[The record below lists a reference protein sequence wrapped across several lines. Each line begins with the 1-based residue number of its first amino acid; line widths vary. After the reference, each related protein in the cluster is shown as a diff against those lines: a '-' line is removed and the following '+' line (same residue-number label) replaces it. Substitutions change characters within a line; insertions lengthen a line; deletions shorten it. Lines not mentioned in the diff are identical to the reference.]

1 MSGPGDR
8 ASKQFSSQPPTRYG
22 PAEGRSA
29 SEQRERADARLS
41 GSKSSAR
48 SEMLLRREPG
58 DLGGAPLACG
68 CAGTPRREGR
78 SLKPSMNAA
87 QESDSCVVAR
97 KPSNTRVT
105 PVEEV
110 ERRQGPNEKICS
122 AKRSPDPEPEDTS
135 AHAPERIGRKAKEA
149 KKERFNNLYSQLK
162 KALLRRAYH
171 QLRPD
176 AAVGVDGETWATY
189 GENLETRLQSLE
201 DRLQR
206 GGYHPPPVRRVYIPK
221 ADGQRRPLGIPAL
234 EDKIVQQAAR
244 WLLEPIY
251 EVSEFLGFSYGY
263 RPRRGPH
270 RALDAL
276 AEAIAR
282 RVSVILEA
290 DITRFFETLDH
301 GWLVRFV
308 EHRIGDSRMVKLIR
322 KWLKAGVMEDG
333 VWQPTEQGTPQ
344 GGIVSPL
351 LANIYLHHVLDQWVH
366 QWRRRYAQG
375 TVYLVRYCDD
385 FVMGFEQADDAQQMR
400 RALEARLQD
409 FGLELHPDKTR
420 VLRFGRSASRDC
432 QREGR
437 SRPETFDFLGFTH
450 ICAKDRRGR
459 FALRRRT
466 SRKKR
471 AAKLSHLREQLR
483 KHRHAPPTEQQQW
496 LSQVL
501 RGHYA
506 YYGVPGNYRAMASF
520 YNTLEQYWH
529 RVLQRRSQTAR
540 WTAAQR
546 ERFKQRHSLPRP
558 RIVHPWPDQRFRLTV
573 DSKGGARCGKS
584 ARRDLRGG

>member
-1 MSGPGDR
+1 M
-8 ASKQFSSQPPTRYG
+8 Q
-22 PAEGRSA
+22 RSA
-29 SEQRERADARLS
+29 L
-41 GSKSSAR
+41 
-48 SEMLLRREPG
+48 
-58 DLGGAPLACG
+58 
-68 CAGTPRREGR
+68 TGR
-78 SLKPSMNAA
+78 TA
-87 QESDSCVVAR
+87 
-97 KPSNTRVT
+97 
-105 PVEEV
+105 
-110 ERRQGPNEKICS
+110 I
-122 AKRSPDPEPEDTS
+122 
-135 AHAPERIGRKAKEA
+135 
-149 KKERFNNLYSQLK
+149 
-162 KALLRRAYH
+162 
-171 QLRPD
+171 
-176 AAVGVDGETWATY
+176 
-189 GENLETRLQSLE
+189 
-201 DRLQR
+201 DR
-206 GGYHPPPVRRVYIPK
+206 G
-221 ADGQRRPLGIPAL
+221 
-234 EDKIVQQAAR
+234 
-244 WLLEPIY
+244 
-251 EVSEFLGFSYGY
+251 
-263 RPRRGPH
+263 RGPH

-333 VWQPTEQGTPQ
+333 VWQQTEQGTPQ

-385 FVMGFEQADDAQQMR
+385 FVMGFEKADDAQQMR
-400 RALEARLQD
+400 RALEARLRD

-420 VLRFGRSASRDC
+420 VLRFGRSASREC

-450 ICAKDRRGR
+450 ICTKDRRGR

-520 YNTLEQYWH
+520 YNTLERYWH

-546 ERFKQRHSLPRP
+546 ERFKQRHPLPRP